1 MYIYLV
7 MYASD
12 TDTKP
17 AAFYFH
23 GKYILIKNAERKKE
37 REETHIKQYFK
48 FLIINNDCFN

>member
-7 MYASD
+7 MYESD

-37 REETHIKQYFK
+37 RERKHT
-48 FLIINNDCFN
+48 LNNI